1 MPQAYFKELQYNIV
15 MRTATYKA
23 VAYEHSNGS
32 KGYHMGTGV
41 AFSNSIK
48 SAIKAAKHRAYGSLA
63 QEENEAED
71 CGVSILATVEVF
83 RGIEKVYFESY

>member
-1 MPQAYFKELQYNIV
+1 MK
-15 MRTATYKA
+15 TSTYKA
-23 VAYEHSNGS
+23 IAYEHSSGM

-48 SAIKAAKHRAYGSLA
+48 KAIKAAKHRAYGSLA
-63 QEENEAED
+63 QEENKAED

>member
-1 MPQAYFKELQYNIV
+1 

-32 KGYHMGTGV
+32 KGYHMGTGI
-41 AFSNSIK
+41 AFSYSIK
-48 SAIKAAKHRAYGSLA
+48 NAIKAAKHRAYGSLA
-63 QEENEAED
+63 SEECKAED

>member
-1 MPQAYFKELQYNIV
+1 

-23 VAYEHSNGS
+23 VAYEHSSGRC
-32 KGYHMGTGV
+32 GYHMGTGV

-48 SAIKAAKHRAYGSLA
+48 SAIKAAKHRAYGSLSD
-63 QEENEAED
+63 EEGKAND
-71 CGVSILATVEVF
+71 CGTPVLATVEVY

>member
-1 MPQAYFKELQYNIV
+1 

-23 VAYEHSNGS
+23 VAYEHSSGS

-48 SAIKAAKHRAYGSLA
+48 KAIEAAKRRAYGSLSH
-63 QEENEAED
+63 EEAKAND
-71 CGVSILATVEVF
+71 CGTSVLAPVEVF

>member
-1 MPQAYFKELQYNIV
+1 

-23 VAYEHSNGS
+23 IAYEHSSGS

-48 SAIKAAKHRAYGSLA
+48 KAIEAAKHRAYGSLA
-63 QEENEAED
+63 DEENKAHD
-71 CGVSILATVEVF
+71 CGTSVLATIEVF

>member
-1 MPQAYFKELQYNIV
+1 

-23 VAYEHSNGS
+23 VAYEHSSGS

-63 QEENEAED
+63 QEENKAED
-71 CGVSILATVEVF
+71 CGASVLATVEVF
-83 RGIEKVYFESY
+83 RGSKKVFFQSY

>member
-1 MPQAYFKELQYNIV
+1 

-23 VAYEHSNGS
+23 VAYEHSSGS

-48 SAIKAAKHRAYGSLA
+48 NAIKAAKHRAYGSLA
-63 QEENEAED
+63 HEENKADD
-71 CGVSILATVEVF
+71 CGTSVLATVEVF
-83 RGIEKVYFESY
+83 KGIKEVYFESY

>member
-1 MPQAYFKELQYNIV
+1 

-23 VAYEHSNGS
+23 VAYEPSNGS

-48 SAIKAAKHRAYGSLA
+48 SAIQAAKHRAYGPPTPKENA
-63 QEENEAED
+63 AEE
-71 CGVSILATVEVF
+71 CGVTIPTKVEVL
-83 RGIEKVYFESY
+83 RGKEKVYLEKR

>member
-1 MPQAYFKELQYNIV
+1 

-32 KGYHMGTGV
+32 KGYHMGTGI

-48 SAIKAAKHRAYGSLA
+48 NAIKAAKHRAYGSLA
-63 QEENEAED
+63 SEECKAED
-71 CGVSILATVEVF
+71 CGVSILATVEVH

>member
-1 MPQAYFKELQYNIV
+1 

-32 KGYHMGTGV
+32 KGYHMGTGI

-48 SAIKAAKHRAYGSLA
+48 SAIKAAKRRAYGSLA
-63 QEENEAED
+63 SEECKAED

-83 RGIEKVYFESY
+83 RGSKKVYFESY

>member
-1 MPQAYFKELQYNIV
+1 

-23 VAYEHSNGS
+23 VAYEHSSGS
-32 KGYHMGTGV
+32 KGYHMGTGI

-63 QEENEAED
+63 EEENKADD
-71 CGVSILATVEVF
+71 CGTSVLATVEVF

>member
-1 MPQAYFKELQYNIV
+1 

-23 VAYEHSNGS
+23 VAYEHSNGM

-63 QEENEAED
+63 CEENKAED
-71 CGVSILATVEVF
+71 CGTPILATVEVF
-83 RGIEKVYFESY
+83 RGVEKVFFQSY

>member
-1 MPQAYFKELQYNIV
+1 

-23 VAYEHSNGS
+23 VAYEHSSGS

-63 QEENEAED
+63 EEENKADD
-71 CGVSILATVEVF
+71 CGTSVLATVEVF
-83 RGIEKVYFESY
+83 KGIKEVYFESY

>member
-1 MPQAYFKELQYNIV
+1 

-32 KGYHMGTGV
+32 KGYHMGTGI

-48 SAIKAAKHRAYGSLA
+48 NAIKAAKHRAYGSLA
-63 QEENEAED
+63 NEENKAED

>member
-1 MPQAYFKELQYNIV
+1 

-48 SAIKAAKHRAYGSLA
+48 NAIKAAKHRAYGSLA
-63 QEENEAED
+63 SEECKAED